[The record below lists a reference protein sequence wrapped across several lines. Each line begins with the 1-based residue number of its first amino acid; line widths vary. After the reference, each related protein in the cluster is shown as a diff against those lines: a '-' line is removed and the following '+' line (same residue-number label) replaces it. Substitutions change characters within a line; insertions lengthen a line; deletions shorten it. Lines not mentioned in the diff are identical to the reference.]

1 MPDDAGSQPRASLP
15 LNRTGG
21 LVESRHPRNEEAEV
35 STLTQSFIALSLA
48 LLTSASAAAVDGVSG
63 EPRADRTEELQA
75 VRFSDSAETATR
87 LLNELAGQGWQYVG
101 PLGNGLVAFRRTTPI
116 DPANSSLQ
124 GEWEFLSYEKD
135 GVVTEYKPEQRL
147 KLSIAGDN
155 WTVGDQVRQRVEMA
169 GRELLF
175 RGLTDGLPGAG
186 PETPQATIAFGIFEV
201 KGESLTYCMTP
212 AVAGSAFAPDS
223 SPVMKPHAFETR
235 GTPNV
240 VYRLR
245 KK

>member
-1 MPDDAGSQPRASLP
+1 MSAR
-15 LNRTGG
+15 
-21 LVESRHPRNEEAEV
+21 
-35 STLTQSFIALSLA
+35 TQSFIALSLS
-48 LLTSASAAAVDGVSG
+48 LLTSASAVAVDRVSG

-87 LLNELAGQGWQYVG
+87 QLNELAGQGWQYVG

-116 DPANSSLQ
+116 EPASSSLQ
-124 GEWEFLSYEKD
+124 GDWEFLSYEKD

-147 KLSIAGDN
+147 KLSIAGDK

-186 PETPQATIAFGIFEV
+186 PDAPQATVAFGIFES
-201 KGESLTYCMTP
+201 KDESLVYCMTP
-212 AVAGSAFAPDS
+212 AIAGSAFAPGS
-223 SPVMKPHAFETR
+223 SSVTKPHSFETR
-235 GTPNV
+235 GTQNV